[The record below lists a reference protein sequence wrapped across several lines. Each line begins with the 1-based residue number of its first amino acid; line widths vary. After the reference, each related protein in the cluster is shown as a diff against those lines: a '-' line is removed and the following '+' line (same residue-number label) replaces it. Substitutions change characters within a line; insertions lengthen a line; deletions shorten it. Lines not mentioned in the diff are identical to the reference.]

1 MVNDAVDSALDSED
15 MEEET
20 EEEVEKVL
28 AAIAG
33 ETASQLP
40 DAARKERIKQ
50 PSTSQ
55 TTAAES
61 EAIAEGVDDEGE
73 LDEIRA
79 RLAKVSKSMENGI
92 SEEDMQRIFKR
103 SDINGDGK
111 ISSTELGETLRALGS
126 TSADVVVVQSMT
138 SSTPTT
144 MDISIITRERRNT
157 EIGFLG
163 GYWIYKDPIDA
174 FAPGICRGVVGA
186 EGAERGRVFREGPL
200 ADGAG
205 SVADA
210 FARVHGHDGAEWERP
225 LVFLVSGSGF
235 GSEPGSAGLHFGF
248 GGSRDGGQVKRGF
261 C

>member
-79 RLAKVSKSMENGI
+79 RLAKVSMENGI
-92 SEEDMQRIFKR
+92 SEEEMQRIFKR

-126 TSADVVVVQSMT
+126 TSADVVVVQSM
-138 SSTPTT
+138 
-144 MDISIITRERRNT
+144 MDELDTDNN
-157 EIGFLG
+157 
-163 GYWIYKDPIDA
+163 GYIDYNEFVAFCKDN
-174 FAPGICRGVVGA
+174 PGLMKDVA
-186 EGAERGRVFREGPL
+186 ESFI
-200 ADGAG
+200 
-205 SVADA
+205 
-210 FARVHGHDGAEWERP
+210 
-225 LVFLVSGSGF
+225 
-235 GSEPGSAGLHFGF
+235 
-248 GGSRDGGQVKRGF
+248 
-261 C
+261 